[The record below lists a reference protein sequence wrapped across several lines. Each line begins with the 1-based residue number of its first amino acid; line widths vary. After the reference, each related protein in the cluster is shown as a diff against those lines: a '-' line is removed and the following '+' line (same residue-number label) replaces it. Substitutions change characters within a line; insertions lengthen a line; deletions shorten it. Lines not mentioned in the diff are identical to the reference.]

1 MSIRYDFYTI
11 YKSKEYRIARIDG
24 HYEIISNDPET
35 LNLGFIEYK
44 PEENLNPR
52 IFFKE
57 VSPSEIGDVYEIAI
71 YALYQG
77 YEFWI
82 KHESEDA
89 YLLKGNINTALMEKL
104 DFKRVDKYDY
114 EKRVNKKDV
123 ELVYEKKE
131 LITDFFD

>member
-1 MSIRYDFYTI
+1 MA
-11 YKSKEYRIARIDG
+11 KLVSKNAEDL
-24 HYEIISNDPET
+24 EKE
-35 LNLGFIEYK
+35 FIEKIYDTK
-44 PEENLNPR
+44 HLKYTPEDLAEKIYTLIVSPEE
-52 IFFKE
+52 
-57 VSPSEIGDVYEIAI
+57 VGDVYEIAT

-82 KHESEDA
+82 KHESEDT

-114 EKRVNKKDV
+114 EKRVDKKDV